1 MNRAASE
8 QRKAAAIPRSFSFA
22 KPRRGVRF
30 WISSNRSGVFKFV
43 FASMS
48 VYTNPGFKLLT
59 RMPYG
64 PRSRERLLVRPLT
77 PLLHKVYA

>member
-30 WISSNRSGVFKFV
+30 WISSNRSGVFKV
-43 FASMS
+43 SALS
-48 VYTNPGFKLLT
+48 
-59 RMPYG
+59 
-64 PRSRERLLVRPLT
+64 
-77 PLLHKVYA
+77 

>member
-43 FASMS
+43 FASIS
-48 VYTNPGFKLLT
+48 VYTNPGFKLFDIGNAIWTQDRGKGFL
-59 RMPYG
+59 
-64 PRSRERLLVRPLT
+64 
-77 PLLHKVYA
+77 

>member
-43 FASMS
+43 FASILNNLGLIEPS
-48 VYTNPGFKLLT
+48 VRHG
-59 RMPYG
+59 
-64 PRSRERLLVRPLT
+64 
-77 PLLHKVYA
+77 